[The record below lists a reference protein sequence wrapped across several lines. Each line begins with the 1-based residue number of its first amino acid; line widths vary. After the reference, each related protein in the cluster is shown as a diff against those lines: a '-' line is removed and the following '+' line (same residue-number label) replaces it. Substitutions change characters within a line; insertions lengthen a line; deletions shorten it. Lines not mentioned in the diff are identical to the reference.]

1 MDDGVGATLKAA
13 RTRRKLDLSE
23 VEASTR
29 IRVGYLRAIEAEE
42 WDALPADTYVRG
54 FIRTYAT
61 YLGLDGARLAEQH
74 RRELGVVRPAERIPS
89 ADPAPVRASRQRRRP
104 RLSPRAAAVA
114 VSAALVAV
122 LVVVGLSTGGGE
134 STTPSPPPR
143 SSAGGHPETNTADAK
158 PIPQPG
164 ISLKLATS
172 AEVWVCLLDANGEP
186 LVDSQILGPGA
197 VEGPYRSGSFT
208 VSLGNG
214 EVTMTVDGQQASIPE
229 TSSPIGFQIGRGGG
243 LRELSEG
250 ERPTC
255 T

>member
-1 MDDGVGATLKAA
+1 L
-13 RTRRKLDLSE
+13 
-23 VEASTR
+23 
-29 IRVGYLRAIEAEE
+29 
-42 WDALPADTYVRG
+42 
-54 FIRTYAT
+54 
-61 YLGLDGARLAEQH
+61 
-74 RRELGVVRPAERIPS
+74 
-89 ADPAPVRASRQRRRP
+89 
-104 RLSPRAAAVA
+104 
-114 VSAALVAV
+114 VSAVLVAV
-122 LVVVGLSTGGGE
+122 LVVVGLSTGGG
-134 STTPSPPPR
+134 TTSPPLH
-143 SSAGGHPETNTADAK
+143 SSANGHPETSSADAK
-158 PIPQPG
+158 PVERPG

-172 AEVWVCLLDANGEP
+172 AEVWVCLLDASGEP